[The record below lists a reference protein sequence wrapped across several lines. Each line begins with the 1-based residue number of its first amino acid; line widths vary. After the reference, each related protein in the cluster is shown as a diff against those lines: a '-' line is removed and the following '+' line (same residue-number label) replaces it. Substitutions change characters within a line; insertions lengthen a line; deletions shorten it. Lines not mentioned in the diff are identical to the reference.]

1 MYAYFICRALHSN
14 NCSSELHYPM
24 ILLLVRSAIKWQGS
38 LEVILSI
45 LIGWFFLG
53 WDFTIQT
60 ISIRTI
66 IFKPCLF

>member
-45 LIGWFFLG
+45 LIGWFFPWLG
-53 WDFTIQT
+53 FYHTDHFHKNNLNHI
-60 ISIRTI
+60 
-66 IFKPCLF
+66 